1 MTPSALRLDA
11 LHSDVLHDNRR
22 CGRVCR
28 VEEGLSVED
37 FYNDLA
43 GDYHLL
49 FQDWWEAGPRDGL
62 RAGEEPHLARAGPA
76 AVPRKTGKRRVTK
89 ESSRDG
95 IPCSLAHLS
104 VFSQVPKVAVSD
116 S

>member
-1 MTPSALRLDA
+1 
-11 LHSDVLHDNRR
+11 
-22 CGRVCR
+22 
-28 VEEGLSVED
+28 
-37 FYNDLA
+37 
-43 GDYHLL
+43 
-49 FQDWWEAGPRDGL
+49 
-62 RAGEEPHLARAGPA
+62 LARAGPA
-76 AVPRKTGKRRVTK
+76 AAPRKTGKRRVTK